1 MIGYLQKL
9 FFRTSYIRHYALLG
23 LFAGLLMQSLAVHAE
38 DDIIYSFGVIPQF
51 GQQKINTIWKPIINE
66 LSRRTG
72 LQFRLVIPRT
82 ISEFEESIDKGN
94 FDFIYANPYQILRL
108 SDSPGYIPLIKDKTP
123 LRGILVV
130 RRDSPVTKVTELEG
144 KMLAVP
150 ALNALGASLLLRSD
164 LERLYGVHMTLVDEN
179 THNAAYLS
187 VIYKVTDAAGGVK
200 KTLNE
205 QEKNIRDELRILY
218 TTRAMPSHPIA
229 VHPRINKKIQSSV
242 KKALMEMSNN
252 AASKLLLKEIP
263 MDSPVSASLDDY
275 LVMRN
280 WGLEDFWISNKK

>member
-1 MIGYLQKL
+1 VRLKL
-9 FFRTSYIRHYALLG
+9 VLG
-23 LFAGLLMQSLAVHAE
+23 LLAGLLMQSLVAHAE
-38 DDIIYSFGVIPQF
+38 DEISYSIGVTPQF
-51 GQQKINTIWKPIINE
+51 GQKKISIIWNPIIKE

-82 ISEFEESIDKGN
+82 ISEFEESMEKGN
-94 FDFIYANPYQILRL
+94 FDFIYASPYQILRL
-108 SDSPGYIPLIKDKTP
+108 SDSPGYIPLVKDKTP

-130 RRDSPVTKVTELEG
+130 RRDSPITKVKELEG
-144 KMLAVP
+144 KSLAVP
-150 ALNALGASLLLRSD
+150 APNALGASLLLRSD

-187 VIYKVTDAAGGVK
+187 VIYKETDAAGGVK
-200 KTLNE
+200 KTLDE

-229 VHPRINKKIQSSV
+229 VHPRINKKIQLSV
-242 KKALMEMSNN
+242 KKALMEMSKN
-252 AASKLLLKEIP
+252 AASKLLLKEVP

-280 WGLEDFWISNKK
+280 WGLEEFWILNKK